1 MKITKRSEDSFPLD
15 TGEQASRIIRDYSKA
30 LESLEEARKRQLE
43 TSQVSTFTL
52 DLSKQPYSMRRQTK
66 PSWPRDFT
74 SRVFRLWAWRQV
86 CAEHSRVPGAAVS
99 MSLKNSDFDLASFTA
114 NEGSRLRSRLQESAK
129 VYWNAREIED
139 ECFDPN
145 AMPLKHVH
153 LQSCVS
159 FHLVEK
165 RMHTAADNLYSGI
178 QQGRRFCS
186 FPADR
191 SPSYGSLA
199 QRCAAY

>member
-1 MKITKRSEDSFPLD
+1 MH
-15 TGEQASRIIRDYSKA
+15 G
-30 LESLEEARKRQLE
+30 
-43 TSQVSTFTL
+43 
-52 DLSKQPYSMRRQTK
+52 
-66 PSWPRDFT
+66 
-74 SRVFRLWAWRQV
+74 
-86 CAEHSRVPGAAVS
+86 HSRVPGTAVS

-159 FHLVEK
+159 FHLGGETYA
-165 RMHTAADNLYSGI
+165 H
-178 QQGRRFCS
+178 CS
-186 FPADR
+186 
-191 SPSYGSLA
+191 
-199 QRCAAY
+199 